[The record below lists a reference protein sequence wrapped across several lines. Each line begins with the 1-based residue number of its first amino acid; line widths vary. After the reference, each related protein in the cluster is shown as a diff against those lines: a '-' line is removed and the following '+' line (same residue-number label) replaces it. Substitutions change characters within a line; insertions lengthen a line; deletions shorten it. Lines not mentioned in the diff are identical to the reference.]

1 MSCNSLEMY
10 FTKYTKIK
18 ISTIINYNLLHFF
31 LQTFVTHERFPRYSL
46 NVCSYACR
54 VIVSTIK
61 LGKLISSQ
69 STWKYND
76 NFNSLWKSR
85 NLFTTIKVVVFSVGG
100 CYSNQFLVLPASCCI
115 QSGSI
120 LYLLEATPT
129 QGYNYWA

>member
-1 MSCNSLEMY
+1 MY

-31 LQTFVTHERFPRYSL
+31 LQTFVTHERFPRYPL

-69 STWKYND
+69 STRKYND
-76 NFNSLWKSR
+76 NFNSL
-85 NLFTTIKVVVFSVGG
+85 
-100 CYSNQFLVLPASCCI
+100 
-115 QSGSI
+115 
-120 LYLLEATPT
+120 
-129 QGYNYWA
+129 